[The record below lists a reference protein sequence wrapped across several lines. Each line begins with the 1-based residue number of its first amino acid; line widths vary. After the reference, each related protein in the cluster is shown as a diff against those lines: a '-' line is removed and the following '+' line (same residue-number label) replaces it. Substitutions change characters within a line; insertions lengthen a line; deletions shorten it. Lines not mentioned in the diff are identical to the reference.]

1 MPTLFDSH
9 DEFNEWFSKDI
20 ENSAEKGN
28 SRLSEHQLRRLHM
41 ILKPFMLRRVKRHV
55 QNELGEKI
63 EEDLFVDL
71 THRQRNMYRSLLSDQ
86 SVRELLRRAKTSHDG
101 PDVETSRYLMNVAM
115 QFRKVKRKYHC
126 DPSLIRLI
134 AFRL

>member
-1 MPTLFDSH
+1 
-9 DEFNEWFSKDI
+9 
-20 ENSAEKGN
+20 
-28 SRLSEHQLRRLHM
+28 M

-86 SVRELLRRAKTSHDG
+86 SVREILRRAKTSHDG
-101 PDVETSRYLMNVAM
+101 PDIETSRYLMNVAM
-115 QFRKVKRKYHC
+115 QFRKAS
-126 DPSLIRLI
+126 PRLCVLGC
-134 AFRL
+134 AY

>member
-1 MPTLFDSH
+1 
-9 DEFNEWFSKDI
+9 
-20 ENSAEKGN
+20 
-28 SRLSEHQLRRLHM
+28 M

-86 SVRELLRRAKTSHDG
+86 SVREILRRAKTSHDG
-101 PDVETSRYLMNVAM
+101 PDIETSRYLMNVAM
-115 QFRKVKRKYHC
+115 QFRKAS
-126 DPSLIRLI
+126 PRLCVLGS
-134 AFRL
+134 AY